1 MVRMQIQLTEEQ
13 AQRLRRMARHRG
25 VSAASLVREALDRGL
40 GAPDPSEDA
49 WQRAIA
55 AMGEFKGA
63 GGSVA
68 TDHDDWFAEAVEA
81 RNR

>member
-1 MVRMQIQLTEEQ
+1 MQIQLTEAQ

-25 VSAASLVREALDRGL
+25 VSAAALVREALDRAL
-40 GAPDPSEDA
+40 GAPDASEEA

-55 AMGEFKGA
+55 AMGRFEGP

-81 RNR
+81 QDR